1 VLMADIRASRRRLQ
15 IKEGFWEG
23 SMWMTA
29 SIGGGRRRNRNS
41 GWSRFL
47 EGILA
52 FGTCKI

>member
-1 VLMADIRASRRRLQ
+1 MADIRASRRRLQ

-41 GWSRFL
+41 GWSRLL